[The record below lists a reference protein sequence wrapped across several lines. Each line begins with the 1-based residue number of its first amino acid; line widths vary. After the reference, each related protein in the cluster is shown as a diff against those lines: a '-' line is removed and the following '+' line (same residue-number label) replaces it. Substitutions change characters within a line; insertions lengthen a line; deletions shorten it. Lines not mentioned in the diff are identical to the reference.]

1 MSDTPA
7 AVTALIV
14 NHNGGDRVLRVL
26 KALAEQAYPLE
37 ATIVV
42 DNESTDG
49 SPDTIRAEYPHVTV
63 LEMGSN
69 AGLSAARNAGL
80 AVAAS
85 PLALMLDHDIYV
97 ENDCIE
103 AMVKAQRSSGAAVV
117 CPRIRLIPERDI
129 VQADGAALHFVGTM
143 VLRNDYKAL
152 VDTPARAGPT
162 DGCIGACMLVDRE
175 KVIDAG
181 AFDPLIFF
189 YMEDHEFSLRMRSLG
204 HRFWCEANAEVFHE
218 RAAGTPGLSYRGRGS
233 YPVRRAYFT
242 MRHRLL
248 TILVHY
254 RLRTLLVLSPALFL
268 YEIAS
273 LVAAARKG
281 WTWQWFRAWGW
292 QWKNRSAIAERRGR
306 AQRRRRLADREL
318 LVGGP
323 PPLAP
328 GFLTSKIQA
337 KIVAVLSAIL
347 NGYWR
352 LTHRWIG

>member
-1 MSDTPA
+1 MREAPA

-26 KALAEQAYPLE
+26 KALAAQTYPLK

-49 SPDTIRAEYPHVTV
+49 SPDAIRAEYPHVTV

-80 AVAAS
+80 AAAAT

-97 ENDCIE
+97 ENGCIE
-103 AMVKAQRSSGAAVV
+103 AMVKAKLSSGAAVV

-143 VLRNDYKAL
+143 VLCNDYKAL
-152 VDTPARAGPT
+152 ADTPAQSGPT

-175 KVIDAG
+175 KVLDAG

-204 HRFWCEANAEVFHE
+204 HGFWCEATAEVFHE
-218 RAAGTPGLSYRGRGS
+218 RAAGTPGLSYRGSGG

-248 TILVHY
+248 TMLVHY
-254 RLRTLLVLSPALFL
+254 HLRTLLVLAPALFL
-268 YEIAS
+268 FEIAS
-273 LVAAARKG
+273 LAAAARKG
-281 WTWQWFRAWGW
+281 WAWQWFRAWGW
-292 QWKNRSAIAERRGR
+292 QWKNRSAIAERRSKS
-306 AQRRRRLADREL
+306 QRRRRLADREL
-318 LVGGP
+318 LVGGS

-328 GFLTSKIQA
+328 GFLTSKVQMA
-337 KIVAVLSAIL
+337 LVTGLSTIL
-347 NGYWR
+347 NSYWR
-352 LTHRWIG
+352 IARAWIG